1 MNTLKKFNQK
11 FKKEIK
17 MVLTTQGAKYSEE
30 LKNKVKGFVLAHHE
44 SDGKK
49 GFSPATISEITGI
62 NKDLIYRWRYQAL
75 NPDGSGYGQKK
86 KTKELSLNQK
96 LLKASEQFHD
106 SLIVKKKTKKAKF
119 TKAQLDKMAK
129 EVNESLNK
137 GTADTTNIHSLTR
150 RLIAKK
156 IVSSDIID
164 QLHDISAD
172 DHPEEILA
180 ITSFASV
187 LFEKILEYCEGK
199 IDDNH
204 FKS

>member
-49 GFSPATISEITGI
+49 GFSPATISELTGI

-86 KTKELSLNQK
+86 KVKVNVK
-96 LLKASEQFHD
+96 
-106 SLIVKKKTKKAKF
+106 VKKAKDLAKSKF

-137 GTADTTNIHSLTR
+137 VGSTADTTNIHSLTR

-156 IVSSDIID
+156 IVSSDIIE

>member
-49 GFSPATISEITGI
+49 GFSPATISELTGI
-62 NKDLIYRWRYQAL
+62 NKDLIYRWRYQVL

-86 KTKELSLNQK
+86 KVKVNVNVK
-96 LLKASEQFHD
+96 
-106 SLIVKKKTKKAKF
+106 VKKAKDLAKSKF

-156 IVSSDIID
+156 IVSSDIIE
-164 QLHDISAD
+164 QLHDITAD

>member
-49 GFSPATISEITGI
+49 GFSPATISELTGI
-62 NKDLIYRWRYQAL
+62 NKDLNYRWRNQVL

-86 KTKELSLNQK
+86 KVKVNVNVK
-96 LLKASEQFHD
+96 
-106 SLIVKKKTKKAKF
+106 VKKAKDLAKSKF

-156 IVSSDIID
+156 IVSSDIIE
-164 QLHDISAD
+164 QLHDITAD

>member
-17 MVLTTQGAKYSEE
+17 MVLTTQGAKYSED
-30 LKNKVKGFVLAHHE
+30 LKNKVKSFVLAYHE

-49 GFSPATISEITGI
+49 GFSPAAISELTGI

-86 KTKELSLNQK
+86 KVKVR
-96 LLKASEQFHD
+96 KAKDLAKS
-106 SLIVKKKTKKAKF
+106 KF

-137 GTADTTNIHSLTR
+137 VGSTADTANIHSLTR

-156 IVSSDIID
+156 IVSSDIIE
-164 QLHDISAD
+164 QLHDITAD